1 MSKKESLTN
10 SGGYGRLKAQE
21 GGRMENKAENLTP
34 KSVPFY
40 IHEAECTRLDRIIKR
55 LWILAIILI
64 ALLVATNAA
73 WLWYESQYEEVVATL
88 QEVEQENDSGDN
100 TFIGGDYYGET
111 KSSYKNN

>member
-1 MSKKESLTN
+1 MR
-10 SGGYGRLKAQE
+10 GYGSLKAQE
-21 GGRMENKAENLTP
+21 DGRMENKAENLTP

-73 WLWYESQYEEVVATL
+73 WLWYESQYEDVVATW
-88 QEVEQENDSGDN
+88 QEVEQENDNGDN
-100 TFIGGDYYGET
+100 TFVGGDYYGET

>member
-1 MSKKESLTN
+1 MR
-10 SGGYGRLKAQE
+10 GYGSLKAQE
-21 GGRMENKAENLTP
+21 DGRMENKAENLTP

-73 WLWYESQYEEVVATL
+73 WLWYESQFEDIS
-88 QEVEQENDSGDN
+88 VEQEVDTGEGNAIVNGVGDIN
-100 TFIGGDYYGET
+100 YGEGET
-111 KSSYKNN
+111 KS